1 MKNVSLLIKSDK
13 GDRFDYGMM
22 TKNTDIFFFNLSCK
36 DYEVEYATILLIQA
50 DLVLKTN
57 WKLNEDNIGKKL
69 IFVIVLKLY
78 SNKAILIYSNL
89 YIMNLDIVNFVI

>member
-22 TKNTDIFFFNLSCK
+22 TKNTDIFFNLSCK

>member
-22 TKNTDIFFFNLSCK
+22 TKNTDIFFNLSCK

-78 SNKAILIYSNL
+78 NKAIYTQTSI
-89 YIMNLDIVNFVI
+89 

>member
-1 MKNVSLLIKSDK
+1 MAWWPKIL
-13 GDRFDYGMM
+13 
-22 TKNTDIFFFNLSCK
+22 IFFFNLSCK

-57 WKLNEDNIGKKL
+57 LKLNEDNIGKKL

-78 SNKAILIYSNL
+78 NKAIYTQTSI
-89 YIMNLDIVNFVI
+89 